1 MYRCEFPDARQFIRH
16 LRVHCIARG
25 YRFYVTGIIP
35 AHKDPA
41 KIDQKIIS
49 QYGIDI
55 SKWARGRRKKRGL
68 ANLHYLRC
76 GRVFILIASHGTH
89 DFFSKESSIQDIRR
103 RPLRFFSE
111 RHMKYPLTVASSAKS

>member
-1 MYRCEFPDARQFIRH
+1 MYRCEFPDACQFMRH

-41 KIDQKIIS
+41 KTDQKIIS

-68 ANLHYLRC
+68 ANVHYLRH
-76 GRVFILIASHGTH
+76 GHFFILIANRGTH
-89 DFFSKESSIQDIRR
+89 PIFANESLLEDIRR
-103 RPLRFFSE
+103 KPIRCFGHSI
-111 RHMKYPLTVASSAKS
+111 AAK